1 MSKSYQYHSEF
12 SSYPSSAIQ
21 AKHLGKTYFF
31 TGKPCTNG
39 HLYLKYASSGNCV
52 KCIEK
57 RRGTVEINFRGKSS
71 KRTIANQKLAELALI
86 NGFTTYTPI
95 EPCKHGHKERYVG
108 NNNCV
113 QCNENSSKQRKEK
126 IAIAGREAV
135 LKSHTQVKR
144 VDTILKE
151 FRRWK
156 NAAQVRWAWSFG
168 RTLRS
173 GQESGT
179 DHSVSALEGIDQTR
193 PALPACPSAC
203 RAQGRRGPAA
213 HPGSSSAPC
222 TKTCSSP
229 GAKAVHGSSLVSG
242 SVTTTAARWSGAV
255 PFERSMRTSASRS
268 EAQA

>member
-126 IAIAGREAV
+126 AKWARIKKEEEI
-135 LKSHTQVKR
+135 SKR
-144 VDTILKE
+144 K
-151 FRRWK
+151 
-156 NAAQVRWAWSFG
+156 
-168 RTLRS
+168 
-173 GQESGT
+173 
-179 DHSVSALEGIDQTR
+179 
-193 PALPACPSAC
+193 
-203 RAQGRRGPAA
+203 QG
-213 HPGSSSAPC
+213 
-222 TKTCSSP
+222 
-229 GAKAVHGSSLVSG
+229 
-242 SVTTTAARWSGAV
+242 
-255 PFERSMRTSASRS
+255 
-268 EAQA
+268 